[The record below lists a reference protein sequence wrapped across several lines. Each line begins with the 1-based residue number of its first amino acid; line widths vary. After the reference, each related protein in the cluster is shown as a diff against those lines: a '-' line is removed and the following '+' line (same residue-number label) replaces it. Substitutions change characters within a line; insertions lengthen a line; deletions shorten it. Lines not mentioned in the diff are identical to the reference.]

1 MRFVTVGRSDDG
13 AVLPLDDPMAV
24 RLRAVAAGQS
34 TAEVTVAALLS
45 LREVFPADLAANPT
59 FRALLIEAVE
69 DLSRLGAAG
78 AVASIGRHPP
88 SRPA

>member
-1 MRFVTVGRSDDG
+1 
-13 AVLPLDDPMAV
+13 
-24 RLRAVAAGQS
+24 VAAGQS
-34 TAEVTVAALLS
+34 TAEATVAALLS

-59 FRALLIEAVE
+59 FRALLIEALE

-78 AVASIGRHPP
+78 AVASIGRQPP